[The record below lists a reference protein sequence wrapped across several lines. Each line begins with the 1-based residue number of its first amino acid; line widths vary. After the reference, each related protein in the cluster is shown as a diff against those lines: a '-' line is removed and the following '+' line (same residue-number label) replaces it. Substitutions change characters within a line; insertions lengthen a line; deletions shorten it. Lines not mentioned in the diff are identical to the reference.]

1 MWGALLQLLMFA
13 IEKFEQHVIAE
24 KEREEHE
31 KRLQDIKSDPR
42 AAFRAKFG
50 RVRSDVSTTTTKKVL
65 PDSDS

>member
-13 IEKFEQHVIAE
+13 IEKFEQYVIAE

-31 KRLQDIKSDPR
+31 KRLQDIKDNPR

-50 RVRSDVSTTTTKKVL
+50 RVRSDVSTTTTEKVL
-65 PDSDS
+65 PDSDT